1 MLVPIMYDAPPNQ
14 THCSTTMSD
23 LQAQTHDDRKGKIM
37 EIKDNGSAL
46 AVGAIS
52 ILAAVGVFV
61 VQNGE
66 ARGSRL
72 LLTGPPTPT
81 PSPYECSRFRQIR
94 LRLGRKDINDKD
106 RAELEGE
113 YASLTSK
120 YGAQIFL
127 QC

>member
-1 MLVPIMYDAPPNQ
+1 
-14 THCSTTMSD
+14 MSD

-37 EIKDNGSAL
+37 EIKENGSAL

-81 PSPYECSRFRQIR
+81 PSPYECSRFRQIK
-94 LRLGRKDINDKD
+94 LQLGRKDINDKD
-106 RAELEGE
+106 RAELEVE
-113 YASLTSK
+113 YASLISK